1 MNWGEVLTRAAL
13 TFVQAF
19 LAVLLVDG
27 INGVDNV
34 NDLQAPAV
42 AAVAALLSFV
52 YRDWETDRKSTRL
65 NSSHRL

>member
-1 MNWGEVLTRAAL
+1 MNWREVGTRALL

-27 INGVDNV
+27 INGIDSVT
-34 NDLQAPAV
+34 DLQAPAV

-52 YRDWETDRKSTRL
+52 YRVVKEYQSSKGWEE
-65 NSSHRL
+65 

>member
-1 MNWGEVLTRAAL
+1 MNWREVGTRALL

-27 INGVDNV
+27 INGIDSWT
-34 NDLQAPAV
+34 DLQAPAI

-52 YRDWETDRKSTRL
+52 YRVVKEYQSSKGWEE
-65 NSSHRL
+65 

>member
-1 MNWGEVLTRAAL
+1 MNWREVGTRALL

-34 NDLQAPAV
+34 GDLQAPAI

-52 YRDWETDRKSTRL
+52 YRVVKEYQTKKGWED
-65 NSSHRL
+65 

>member
-1 MNWGEVLTRAAL
+1 MNWREVGTRALL

-34 NDLQAPAV
+34 NDLQAPAI
-42 AAVAALLSFV
+42 AALAALLSFA
-52 YRDWETDRKSTRL
+52 YRVVREYQSSKGWEE
-65 NSSHRL
+65 

>member
-1 MNWGEVLTRAAL
+1 MNWREVGTRAVL

-34 NDLQAPAV
+34 NDLQAPAI

-52 YRDWETDRKSTRL
+52 YRVVKEYQSSKGWEE
-65 NSSHRL
+65 

>member
-1 MNWGEVLTRAAL
+1 MNWREVGTRALL

-27 INGVDNV
+27 VDGIDSV
-34 NDLQAPAV
+34 TDLQAPAV

-52 YRDWETDRKSTRL
+52 YRVVKEYQ
-65 NSSHRL
+65 SSKGWSE